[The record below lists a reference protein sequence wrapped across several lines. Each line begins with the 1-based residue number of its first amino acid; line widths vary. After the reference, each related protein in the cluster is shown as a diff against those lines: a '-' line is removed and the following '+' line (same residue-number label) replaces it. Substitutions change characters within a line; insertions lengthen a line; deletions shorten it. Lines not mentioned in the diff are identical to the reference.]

1 MARSGLRA
9 STAGAAPS
17 FCRCP
22 GADVGHRILVIEDN
36 PTNLELM
43 TYLLN
48 AFGHTTLSASDG
60 EEGVEVALRTR
71 PDLILCD
78 LALPKLD
85 GFGVARR
92 LKADPDLKD
101 VPLIAVTASAMVGDR
116 DKVIAIG
123 FDGYITKPIT

>member
-1 MARSGLRA
+1 MGS
-9 STAGAAPS
+9 
-17 FCRCP
+17 
-22 GADVGHRILVIEDN
+22 RILVIEDN

-48 AFGHTTLSASDG
+48 AFGHTTIAALDG
-60 EEGVEVALRTR
+60 EEGVEAALRTK

-85 GFGVARR
+85 GYGVVQR
-92 LKADPDLKD
+92 LRAEPSLDG

-116 DKVIAIG
+116 DKVIATG
-123 FDGYITKPIT
+123 FDGYIDKPITPETFVAEVESYLSKEVGHGDDPRR

>member
-1 MARSGLRA
+1 MGS
-9 STAGAAPS
+9 
-17 FCRCP
+17 
-22 GADVGHRILVIEDN
+22 RILVIEDN

-48 AFGHTTLSASDG
+48 AFGHTTIAARDG
-60 EEGVEVALRTR
+60 EEGVAAAMSAH

-85 GFGVARR
+85 GYGVVRR
-92 LKADPDLKD
+92 LKAESSLNG

-116 DKVIAIG
+116 DKVLVAG
-123 FDGYITKPIT
+123 FDGYISKPITPETFAAEVEGFLSQRG